1 MATSESDDF
10 ESADEELAHNVT
22 SKVNVED
29 TRWPGMQ
36 SVVDSES
43 DDDTECIPQLP
54 RKNILIYEKPRF
66 RSFPREVANSEEK
79 LITLKDTPT
88 KECND
93 EEGKV
98 SAGKMQEIVSTTDIV
113 TETTVIKDNTLET
126 CAMNQENSTEVTS
139 KNTSTTGLKQEKL
152 PRSRR
157 SADGPRKLGV
167 KKLGTKIEK
176 ESEITPN
183 TTENVKENIS
193 TKNVIS
199 KQSIKEI
206 DVVSNIS
213 SNKDLSEVDMPEELK
228 SNKKFKEIFKPQG
241 WEKIGNNIELV
252 EDLTEQKIQPVLD
265 RLSLDDKDTE
275 NSLWANWSSWGV
287 SSLINTASA
296 GVSTLTTHV
305 SQGLSLLEE
314 TINVSDASQLQMIQ
328 NTQEE
333 EEEVVI
339 PEKESKETES
349 NLSQGPFG
357 LSSFLFGVSS
367 ITKLVESTGSKVM
380 TGGLDTLE
388 AIGKKTMEVLQEG
401 DPGLKKKRAFFM
413 TEENKPNLSQILR
426 EAKEKAASEEKTI
439 EEKQLARKIHFES
452 LFDDYQGL
460 VHLEAL
466 EMLSKQCNIKIQ
478 GYLINLDAEDLVSLQ
493 ETLEEVKELCDLDD
507 EENKSENKKDLK
519 SRLADACQELEII
532 ITYEKLEDVWN
543 EVKSSSYL
551 ASPMSHTNLEIFQCA
566 ISTIAKFTAVSV
578 ERFHKTAELLLIKE
592 RRSTASEAD
601 ALVRLTHIL
610 TDEISLLA
618 THFSDVLNEF
628 IKMSNNADSI
638 NDNITTIFFEAE
650 NASSYIQDAFK
661 LLIPILQVG
670 AL

>member
-22 SKVNVED
+22 SKANVED
-29 TRWPGMQ
+29 TRWPGIQ

-66 RSFPREVANSEEK
+66 RSFQREVASSEEK
-79 LITLKDTPT
+79 LITIKDTPT

-93 EEGKV
+93 EESKV
-98 SAGKMQEIVSTTDIV
+98 SAEKIQEIVSPTDTI
-113 TETTVIKDNTLET
+113 TETTIVKDNTLET
-126 CAMNQENSTEVTS
+126 SAVNQENSTEVTS
-139 KNTSTTGLKQEKL
+139 KSTTTTGPKEERL
-152 PRSRR
+152 PRPRR
-157 SADGPRKLGV
+157 SADGSKKLGV

-176 ESEITPN
+176 ESEVTPN
-183 TTENVKENIS
+183 TTENIKENIS

-199 KQSIKEI
+199 KESTKEI
-206 DVVSNIS
+206 DVVSDVS
-213 SNKDLSEVDMPEELK
+213 SNTDLSEVDMPEELK

-265 RLSLDDKDTE
+265 RLSIDDKDSE
-275 NSLWANWSSWGV
+275 NSLWANWGSWGV

-328 NTQEE
+328 DTQ

-339 PEKESKETES
+339 SEKESKESIS
-349 NLSQGPFG
+349 NLSQGAFG

-413 TEENKPNLSQILR
+413 PEENKPNLSQILR

-439 EEKQLARKIHFES
+439 EEKQLARKVHFES

-507 EENKSENKKDLK
+507 EENKTENKKDLK

-601 ALVRLTHIL
+601 ALVQLTHIL

-638 NDNITTIFFEAE
+638 NNNITTIFFEAE